1 MNSNNQLKEIDIK
14 NHTLFVININDVD
27 LGNILLDEK
36 TGKHF
41 NLQCFIQNVIWCKA
55 FMYYLL

>member
-1 MNSNNQLKEIDIK
+1 MNSNNWLKEIDIK

-36 TGKHF
+36 TWKHF
-41 NLQCFIQNVIWCKA
+41 NV
-55 FMYYLL
+55 